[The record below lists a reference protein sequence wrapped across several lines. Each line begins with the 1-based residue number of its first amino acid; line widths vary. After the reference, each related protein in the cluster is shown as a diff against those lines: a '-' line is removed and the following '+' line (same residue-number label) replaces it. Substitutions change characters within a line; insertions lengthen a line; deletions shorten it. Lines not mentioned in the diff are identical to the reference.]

1 MTARFEPVVVR
12 PLPRPLKPFPHET
25 ESSFLSRLAAAN
37 ATPVQRLQRPS
48 LWLTSRLDPID
59 QLSVLS
65 GQSRT
70 TIQYAIPRWENKSWN
85 VSNGPLALTPRWAC
99 RRCVARRTG
108 NPQQDVMVW
117 MSKHHDQVCIPHRL
131 WIGRAVDSAARQYD
145 LADLPEVVQAQR
157 RHYRNHRPS
166 PVRTSL
172 NAGMQNSVITASGA
186 LLAALIGLSGALWA
200 TISNQRKQQQA
211 QRDAWK
217 KDGQRTSHPLLL
229 VPGRH

>member
-1 MTARFEPVVVR
+1 MTARFDPVVVR

-85 VSNGPLALTPRWAC
+85 VSNGPPALTPRWAC

-157 RHYRNHRPS
+157 RHYRLLRRYGPAVIAACYERCSTFWHSLFQRGYRLSDRAERLRRMPPNDRQVRPWQ
-166 PVRTSL
+166 P
-172 NAGMQNSVITASGA
+172 
-186 LLAALIGLSGALWA
+186 
-200 TISNQRKQQQA
+200 QR
-211 QRDAWK
+211 
-217 KDGQRTSHPLLL
+217 
-229 VPGRH
+229 